1 MLTHMSDN
9 SFLQRC
15 LNSIDAIQTILSH
28 PKYEELDEI
37 YDDYELLLTAAKH
50 LKSLLSLSSEEN
62 LALPSDLLESVAFNW
77 TQFDKKATAKLEGDD
92 IIKCEQLLFRTIA
105 AFNSVRNWLAHS
117 TLSENSNPRKERIRA
132 KDPRV
137 ETVKLED
144 LARRRARIQ
153 AEYEQAKTTEPRNQA
168 KIKDLEQEFKAATD
182 QYLEAKGILQDL
194 KEISEEYKQI
204 DSMIDRSFKN
214 FSTDTHLDEELK
226 KLRLECKWL
235 NRSIVFVIAA
245 FLYAY
250 WFFLSKQVYLHL
262 YWWRDYM
269 LYTACVPLVIA
280 LLWMLVYLKNRA
292 SKLCIELSTRLYD
305 IHYIEGLMK
314 MINGASQTN
323 EQSLGKISHIVDSMV
338 ASFLNNVSNTANTSE
353 KISSLEKAEL
363 KNNPYWKFVEQL
375 KEIIKLIKHE

>member
-1 MLTHMSDN
+1 MADN
-9 SFLQRC
+9 SFLKQC
-15 LNSIDAIQTILSH
+15 LDSIDAILMILSH
-28 PKYEELDEI
+28 PKYEDLDEI
-37 YDDYELLLTAAKH
+37 YDDYERLFVAAKH

-77 TQFDKKATAKLEGDD
+77 TQFDKKAAAKLEGDD
-92 IIKCEQLLFRTIA
+92 IKKCGELIFRTITT
-105 AFNSVRNWLAHS
+105 FNSVRNWLAHS
-117 TLSENSNPRKERIRA
+117 NFSDNSNPRKERIRA
-132 KDPRV
+132 KDPTV
-137 ETVKLED
+137 ETIRLED

-153 AEYEQAKTTEPRNQA
+153 AKYEHAKATEPRNQA

-182 QYLEAKGILQDL
+182 QYLEAKENLQDL

-204 DSMIDRSFKN
+204 DSMIDKSFRN

-226 KLRLECKWL
+226 KLRLECQVL
-235 NRSIVFVIAA
+235 NWSIIAVVVL
-245 FLYAY
+245 FLGFYAS
-250 WFFLSKQVYLHL
+250 FLFNQVYLHL

-338 ASFLNNVSNTANTSE
+338 ASFLNNVSNTVNTSE

-363 KNNPYWKFVEQL
+363 KNNPYWKFVEQ
-375 KEIIKLIKHE
+375 EVI

>member
-1 MLTHMSDN
+1 MMDNTLLKRCSDN
-9 SFLQRC
+9 
-15 LNSIDAIQTILSH
+15 IDVILRIYSH
-28 PKYEELDEI
+28 PKFEHI
-37 YDDYELLLTAAKH
+37 NTDDSQGCYQLETIAWQ
-50 LKSLLSLSSEEN
+50 LKSQLSNYVETI
-62 LALPSDLLESVAFNW
+62 PLESFQLIESLIVTW
-77 TQFDKKATAKLEGDD
+77 KQFDANTSDVLHDDD
-92 IIKCEQLLFRTIA
+92 ITKYKELIAHTIYT
-105 AFNSVRNWLAHS
+105 FKIVRNSLTYRINDDNKKS
-117 TLSENSNPRKERIRA
+117 RNDGIRA
-132 KDPRV
+132 KDPTV
-137 ETVKLED
+137 ETIRLED

-153 AEYEQAKTTEPRNQA
+153 AEYEHAKATEPRNQA

-182 QYLEAKGILQDL
+182 QYLEAKEILQDL

-204 DSMIDRSFKN
+204 DSMIDKSFRN

-226 KLRLECKWL
+226 KLRLECQVL
-235 NRSIVFVIAA
+235 NWSIIAVIVLFLVFYAS
-245 FLYAY
+245 FL
-250 WFFLSKQVYLHL
+250 FKQVYLHL